1 MTKRKLVNKFV
12 DITDTWNK
20 EMHQAI
26 EKKVRDEYLKLFP
39 EGRES
44 VEDMLKTMNGMREFY
59 YQRMMVTAS
68 LLIAS
73 TSMLVAAL
81 ALIFSLVSLFK

>member
-1 MTKRKLVNKFV
+1 MIKRKLVNKFV
-12 DITDTWNK
+12 DITDAWNK
-20 EMHQAI
+20 ELHQTI

-44 VEDMLKTMNGMREFY
+44 MEDMIKTMNGMREFY

-81 ALIFSLVSLFK
+81 ALIFSLISLFR

>member
-1 MTKRKLVNKFV
+1 MIKRKLVNKFV
-12 DITDTWNK
+12 DITEAWNK
-20 EMHQAI
+20 ELHGTI
-26 EKKVRDEYLKLFP
+26 EKRVQAEYLKCFP

-44 VEDMLKTMNGMREFY
+44 IDDMLKTMNGMREFY
-59 YQRMMVTAS
+59 HQRMTVTAS

-73 TSMLVAAL
+73 TSMLVAVL

>member
-1 MTKRKLVNKFV
+1 MIKRKLVNKFV

-20 EMHQAI
+20 ELHQTI

-44 VEDMLKTMNGMREFY
+44 MEDMLRTMNGMREFY

>member
-1 MTKRKLVNKFV
+1 MIKRKLVNKFV
-12 DITDTWNK
+12 DITDAWNK
-20 EMHQAI
+20 ELHQTI

-39 EGRES
+39 DGRES
-44 VEDMLKTMNGMREFY
+44 MEDMIKTMNGMREFY

-81 ALIFSLVSLFK
+81 ALIFSLISLFR